1 MKALL
6 LTLLLCYSCKQSATL
21 SKGSVGLQIS
31 PVTMGISHLNEIPWN
46 VGPRKEEKISQSFN
60 FIMDMPKISEE
71 DLEYVINEKGV
82 DSWIV
87 RMIVSR
93 QSQNQDLGSLYTM
106 FKPRRIAR
114 GNESSGAP
122 TSVSIKVFYAT
133 AYASERFRSLK
144 CPAFGHNKR
153 IVSMDIKGTNE
164 EFSLSVDQ
172 KNPYGEKSH
181 QVELTPTSFNAGHS
195 LIGEYF
201 LEIAPYNSLT
211 RTVHSTFKRIPMSI
225 IVNQEENVN
234 IPGCEG
240 VHEEFQ

>member
-6 LTLLLCYSCKQSATL
+6 LTLLLFYSCKQSATL
-21 SKGSVGLQIS
+21 TKGSVGLQIS
-31 PVTMGISHLNEIPWN
+31 PVTMGISHLNEIVWN
-46 VGPRKEEKISQSFN
+46 IGPKKEAQISQSFN
-60 FIMDMPKISEE
+60 FIVDMPKIDQD
-71 DLEYVINEKGV
+71 DLEYMIKERGV

-87 RMIVSR
+87 RMIVLR
-93 QSQNQDLGSLYTM
+93 NSQTQDLGSLYTM

-122 TSVSIKVFYAT
+122 TSVSIKVFYAA
-133 AYASERFRSLK
+133 AYASERFRSLS
-144 CPAFGHNKR
+144 CPTFGHNKR
-153 IVSMDIKGTNE
+153 ISSMEIKGSDD

-181 QVELTPTSFNAGHS
+181 QVELTPTSFNGGNS
-195 LIGEYF
+195 LVGEYF

-211 RTVHSTFKRIPMSI
+211 RTIYSTFKRIPMSI
-225 IVNQEENVN
+225 IVNQEENVSV
-234 IPGCEG
+234 PGCEG